1 MEKIN
6 YKAACR
12 IMEQGEF
19 CELMQ
24 LLKDMGINPKTPDGN
39 FKNLSVILDE
49 VSKYFNTN
57 DNQYSSNVK
66 ENMKEVFPK
75 EG

>member
-12 IMEQGEF
+12 IMGQGEF
-19 CELMQ
+19 CEVMQ
-24 LLKDMGINPKTPDGN
+24 LLKDMGINPKNPNGS
-39 FKNLSVILDE
+39 FKKFSAVLNE
-49 VSKYFNTN
+49 VSKYFNT
-57 DNQYSSNVK
+57 DSSQYSNNVR
-66 ENMKEVFPK
+66 ENMRDVFPK